1 MAEAYD
7 STRDFC
13 PKCIYCHKIYLNRDL
28 LAYHFVTQHLLNKDD
43 ANWTCPHCPQL
54 VEQQQQPLNILAHV
68 QQVHP
73 CSCLFC
79 GNVHDTNKDAGVSC
93 THHVQI
99 AIKHYFA
106 KKISL
111 LFNML
116 RGLETI

>member
-43 ANWTCPHCPQL
+43 GNWTCPHCPQ
-54 VEQQQQPLNILAHV
+54 QPFNILAHV

-73 CSCLFC
+73 CACLLC
-79 GNVHDTNKDAGVSC
+79 GNVHKEAGVHAC
-93 THHVQI
+93 THYVQI

-111 LFNML
+111 LLNML